1 MFNLNFTKMKPHTRE
16 LPANAMSTQ
25 TTLDDIVFEHRN
37 KDYGAYQLRT
47 TYSANLNRAFWIGVG
62 CFLLMLLTNFLFARK
77 NDKVVDNKGVII
89 DLQKIPDEK
98 TPEIEKPKEPE
109 PPKEVEQVKTVAFLA
124 PEVVEETENE
134 LPPPVQQDFE
144 GAIISNKTQEGTES
158 ENIAETPPA
167 ETPPAITK
175 TVEIEEN
182 NLPFTSV
189 EESPSFVGGVNEM
202 YKFLGKNLKYPSA
215 AQRANIQGK
224 VFLKFIVEKDGSITG
239 VETLKGIG
247 FGCDEEASR
256 VVKLMPKWIAGRQ
269 NGRNVRV
276 LYTIPVF
283 FKLDD

>member
-1 MFNLNFTKMKPHTRE
+1 
-16 LPANAMSTQ
+16 
-25 TTLDDIVFEHRN
+25 
-37 KDYGAYQLRT
+37 
-47 TYSANLNRAFWIGVG
+47 
-62 CFLLMLLTNFLFARK
+62 
-77 NDKVVDNKGVII
+77 
-89 DLQKIPDEK
+89 
-98 TPEIEKPKEPE
+98 
-109 PPKEVEQVKTVAFLA
+109 VAFLA